1 MHDIKEIRKLLGELE
16 RRLPEDIASD
26 AATDE
31 KK

>member
-16 RRLPEDIASD
+16 RRLPEDIASG